1 MPSARLGAAESITRA
16 LNLGD
21 QPTVL
26 VRTVT
31 GLERLAAAELAAASH
46 RVIDLSKRQLIVEPT
61 SATIITTPPRL
72 ADDLFVIQAA
82 VADPGHTRPALAA
95 AVAAVQRQLT
105 ACPPGR
111 FAVSASFQGRRNYNR
126 FDVEDLIGE
135 ALQRLSGSRYHSR
148 RTGTA
153 PPDER
158 VDWRVVLDGTTM
170 WVGIRPFDVPL
181 HRREWRRQTVTGSL
195 HPPVAA
201 AMARLARIRTGDRVL
216 DPFCGAGTL
225 LLEAHALMPGAT
237 YLGIDKATIA
247 AARANTP
254 EHAPVTW
261 SVGDARHL
269 RGRVDRIV
277 TNPPWDIRLGI
288 GDLTPYLNQW
298 RQVVRPD
305 GLVVAILNH
314 EQGDRMIGDAAWRV
328 LDVYDVAVAGQHP
341 RILVAEPANSGRST
355 PGAAAHKATVA
366 RQ

>member
-16 LNLGD
+16 LNVGE
-21 QPTVL
+21 QPMVL

-31 GLERLAAAELAAASH
+31 GLERLAAAELVAAHH

-61 SATIITTPPRL
+61 TATIITNPPRL

-82 VADPGHTRPALAA
+82 VVDPGRTRPALAA
-95 AVAAVQRQLT
+95 AVAAVQRQLRS
-105 ACPPGR
+105 CPSDR

-126 FDVEDLIGE
+126 FDVEDFIGE
-135 ALQRLSGSRYHSR
+135 ALQQRSGSRYHSR
-148 RTGTA
+148 RNGT
-153 PPDER
+153 PPPVER

-170 WVGIRPFDVPL
+170 WVGVRPFDVPL

-201 AMARLARIRTGDRVL
+201 AMARLARIQDGHRVL

-225 LLEAHALMPGAT
+225 LLEAHAIVPRAT

-247 AARANTP
+247 AAHANTP
-254 EHAPVTW
+254 DHAPVQW
-261 SVGDARHL
+261 RLGDARNL
-269 RGRVDRIV
+269 RGQVDRIV

-298 RQVVRPD
+298 RRVLPPD

-314 EQGDRMIGDAAWRV
+314 EQADRMIADAAWRV
-328 LDVYDVAVAGQHP
+328 REVYDVAVAGQHP
-341 RILVAEPANSGRST
+341 RILVAEPASSGRST
-355 PGAAAHKATVA
+355 PGAAAHKAPAV